1 MMMISFST
9 HVDFERVQKIFKSV
23 RIIHTLR
30 LPTHTYEPANENT
43 YFKVIKIILR
53 VLKTTNANCQV
64 PSAQF
69 SAY

>member
-1 MMMISFST
+1 MMMMISFST

-43 YFKVIKIILR
+43 YFKVINNSASFENNQRQL
-53 VLKTTNANCQV
+53 
-64 PSAQF
+64 PS
-69 SAY
+69 S

>member
-1 MMMISFST
+1 MMMMISFST

-43 YFKVIKIILR
+43 Y
-53 VLKTTNANCQV
+53 LK
-64 PSAQF
+64 
-69 SAY
+69 